1 MSDLQLEE
9 LFKTCDKKGTGQIGP
24 EEFRELCTGFDIQPT
39 DSDAIFADL
48 DHDGDGKVSLEDFAY
63 GFREFL
69 NSDARRL
76 KSNVN
81 AGAMSSEGPER
92 RNSDVQNAWSLLLAG
107 IGEANVHKFL
117 NTSGKKLADLYHEL
131 RTSSNCPEI
140 VTHFEGALSS
150 LLDDVK
156 RLHEDNEKLEE
167 MFNREREVHLERLK
181 GLEEELD
188 VQVAKV
194 VTQAKEEARAKYEQ
208 EKAILMR
215 KMEHE
220 TQELQAHLNL
230 FQKVNN
236 VLKEKKIEKQQDPT
250 SDHNFSFENEELKIT
265 LEKTKNNL
273 DLVHAEMAQLKSE
286 YEGKCQELNHQ
297 QTTLMQYIGKTDHV
311 QKQLQLLHETNKKLQ
326 DTNDSLLSIV
336 DVSNKSRP
344 PTPCC
349 CSVESSN
356 SEVETKYINPKCRIQ
371 SRGPSRATSEVGDY
385 LELDQG
391 SDKQF
396 AIQRLMEDIDSGR
409 STMRDCMDCSSD
421 YKSNNEENMSSLS
434 EYDYNKR
441 DYPELRRQHS
451 NKSDSQSTPLL
462 SLSNSLEPTGEPD
475 RAFKIVFAGDA
486 AVGKSC
492 FIYRFSKEVFLNKLG
507 STLGVDFQMKTIRV
521 DERNVALQL
530 WDTAGQERFRSM
542 TKNYFRRAD
551 GVMLLYDV
559 TNERSFNSVKNWVEA
574 VEEVTENSIPIVI
587 CANKVDLRADA
598 QAKGVKC
605 IDREVGEK
613 LAQQYGAIF
622 METSSKSGDN
632 ILDALIALSREMLTR
647 EDVEVQTSALRV
659 TNLVTRK
666 SCCNKS

>member
-24 EEFRELCTGFDIQPT
+24 EEFRELCTGFDIQPA

-63 GFREFL
+63 GFREYL
-69 NSDARRL
+69 NSNMRKQKNSSA
-76 KSNVN
+76 
-81 AGAMSSEGPER
+81 ASSEAMER
-92 RNSDVQNAWSLLLAG
+92 RNSEVQNAWSLLLAG
-107 IGEANVHKFL
+107 IGEANVNKFL

-208 EKAILMR
+208 EKSVLMR

-236 VLKEKKIEKQQDPT
+236 VLNQKKTEKQIDP
-250 SDHNFSFENEELKIT
+250 SMNKNFSFENKELKMT
-265 LEKTKNNL
+265 LEKTKTNL
-273 DLVHAEMAQLKSE
+273 DLVHAEMAQLKNE

-336 DVSNKSRP
+336 DVASKSRP

-349 CSVESSN
+349 YSADSSN
-356 SEVETKYINPKCRIQ
+356 SEMDGRSNHTKCHHRVS
-371 SRGPSRATSEVGDY
+371 SRGPSRGTSEVGD
-385 LELDQG
+385 LMELDQG

-409 STMRDCMDCSSD
+409 STMRDNVDCGSD
-421 YKSNNEENMSSLS
+421 YKSNEENMSSLS
-434 EYDYNKR
+434 EYDFNKR
-441 DYPELRRQHS
+441 DYAELRRQHS
-451 NKSDSQSTPLL
+451 SKANSAHM
-462 SLSNSLEPTGEPD
+462 SLTNSLEPTGEPD

-492 FIYRFSKEVFLNKLG
+492 FIYRFSKEMFLNKLG

-574 VEEVTENSIPIVI
+574 VEEVTEHAIPIAI

-598 QAKGVKC
+598 QAKGIKC
-605 IDREVGEK
+605 VEREVGQK
-613 LAQQYGAIF
+613 LAEQYGAIF

-632 ILDALIALSREMLTR
+632 IMDALISLSREMLTR

-659 TNLVTRK
+659 TNMVTKK
-666 SCCNKS
+666 SCCNKSL